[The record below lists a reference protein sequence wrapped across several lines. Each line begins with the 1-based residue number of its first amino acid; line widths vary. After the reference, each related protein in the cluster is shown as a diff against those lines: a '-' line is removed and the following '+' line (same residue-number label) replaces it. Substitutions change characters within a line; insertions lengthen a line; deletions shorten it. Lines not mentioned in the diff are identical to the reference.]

1 MNSYRFEDLK
11 IGMSESFTVTVTPEM
26 MDSFLNLSGDENPL
40 HTDSDFAKKQG
51 YNDRVVY
58 GLLTTSFISKLVGVY
73 LPGKYCLLQGIDVK
87 YSKPVYAGD
96 VLIVKGEVEELHE
109 SVKRATIKVTI
120 TNQDEKKVVKG
131 KVELGFLNEIE

>member
-1 MNSYRFEDLK
+1 MNNYRFEDLK
-11 IGMSESFTVTVTPEM
+11 IGTSESFTVTVTSEM

-73 LPGKYCLLQGIDVK
+73 LPGKYCLLQGIEVK
-87 YSKPVYAGD
+87 YSKPVYVND
-96 VLIVKGEVEELHE
+96 VLIIKGEVEELHE

-120 TNQDEKKVVKG
+120 TNQDEKKVVKASAQ
-131 KVELGFLNEIE
+131 VGFLNTD